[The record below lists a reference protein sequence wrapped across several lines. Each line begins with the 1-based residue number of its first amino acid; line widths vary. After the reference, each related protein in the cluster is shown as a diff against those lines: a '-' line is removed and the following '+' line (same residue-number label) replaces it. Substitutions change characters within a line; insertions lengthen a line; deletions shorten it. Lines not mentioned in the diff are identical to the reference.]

1 MIQIDDKIAKEV
13 RKKFP
18 QLHIRKTANKYYL
31 EENKAVLAYLK
42 QWAERKE

>member
-1 MIQIDDKIAKEV
+1 MIQVDEKVAKSV

-18 QLHIRKTANKYYL
+18 QLHIRRTANKYYL

-42 QWAERKE
+42 QCAERKE